1 LYCKK
6 SVLIMQ
12 QFCTRWAQAA
22 APPTCVAAAEIPNAR
37 NGAAGYA
44 VTGYRQA
51 QNEKRALQSSV
62 QTI

>member
-1 LYCKK
+1 
-6 SVLIMQ
+6 MQ
-12 QFCTRWAQAA
+12 PFCTRWAQAA
-22 APPTCVAAAEIPNAR
+22 ASPTCVAAAEIPNAR
-37 NGAAGYA
+37 NGAAGYN